1 MFRKKIPVFIIFI
14 VSVVFFLAIGTK
26 LYSQANPE
34 KKVPAKE
41 LYEKLDIFTDAITIV
56 ERSYVDD
63 INFKDLI
70 YGALKGMLKSLDS
83 HSQFMDQDAYKEIQI
98 ETEGEFGGLG
108 IEITIKD
115 KYLTVV
121 TPLEG
126 TPAFKAGIQPG
137 DRIVKINGESTEDIT
152 LNGAVKKLRGK
163 PGTKVTI
170 VISRPSKKELMDFT
184 LARDIIKLES
194 VKEPKIIKGTIG
206 YVRITQFQ
214 ENTDEDLAKAVG
226 DLEKQGMKSLILDLR
241 NDPGGLLQEAIDVA
255 DRFIGGKKLI
265 VYTKG
270 RMPEQNVDFK
280 GQSDAPPFTYPLVVL
295 INGGSASG
303 SEIVAGAIQD
313 YKRGIL
319 LGAKSFGKGSV
330 QSVIPLKDGS
340 ALKLTTAK
348 YYTPKGRM
356 IHGKGIE
363 PDITVTIP
371 EQDEIKLML
380 AKVRKLDESGAK
392 LEKVEEPKDAQLERA
407 IDLLEGIKI
416 ITNKEELTDDK
427 LKSEEPKKEDEKK
440 AQKKEKEKEL
450 EDED

>member
-1 MFRKKIPVFIIFI
+1 MLRKKSTTVFIFAIAA
-14 VSVVFFLAIGTK
+14 VSFFAVGTK
-26 LYSQANPE
+26 LYSQAHPD
-34 KKVPAKE
+34 KKGVVKE
-41 LYEKLDIFTDAITIV
+41 LYEKLDVFTDAITII

-63 INFKDLI
+63 VNFKDLI

-121 TPLEG
+121 TPLDG
-126 TPAFKAGIQPG
+126 TPASKAGIQPG
-137 DRIVKINGESTEDIT
+137 DRVVKIDGASTEDIT
-152 LNGAVKKLRGK
+152 LGGAVKKLRGK

-170 VISRPSKKELMDFT
+170 VISRPSKKELLDFT
-184 LARDIIKLES
+184 LTRDIIKLES
-194 VKEPKIIKGTIG
+194 VKDPRIVKGTIG

-214 ENTDEDLAKAVG
+214 ENTDEDLGKALA
-226 DLEKQGMKSLILDLR
+226 DLEKKGMKSLILDLR

-255 DRFIGGKKLI
+255 DRFIGGRRLI

-280 GQSDAPPFTYPLVVL
+280 GQGAEPAFNLPMVVL

-313 YKRGIL
+313 YNRGVL

-363 PDITVTIP
+363 PDITVAIP

-380 AKVRKLDESGAK
+380 AKVRKLDETGAK
-392 LEKVEEPKDAQLERA
+392 LEKTEEPKDAQLERA
-407 IDLLEGIKI
+407 VDLLEGIRI
-416 ITNKEELTDDK
+416 LTGREELTDDK

-440 AQKKEKEKEL
+440 AQREKEKEP